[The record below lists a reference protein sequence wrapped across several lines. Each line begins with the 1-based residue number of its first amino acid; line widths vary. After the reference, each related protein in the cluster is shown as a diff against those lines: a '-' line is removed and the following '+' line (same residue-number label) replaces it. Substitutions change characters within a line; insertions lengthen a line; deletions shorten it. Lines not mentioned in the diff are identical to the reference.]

1 MGAPQSAP
9 APLIAWKTDDGHLA
23 VPVDLTL
30 FSVQA
35 VLKTVYKLSDRA
47 YGFLQRDPCQSD
59 RLWVY
64 LFRRQGGAN
73 LNTMALEFA
82 SELNDQ
88 QLRLQLEAQFR
99 EVRTLI
105 VAQAFSEG
113 NLLSPDDENV
123 DYRTDPHGAGKH
135 R

>member
-1 MGAPQSAP
+1 MSAQQSAP
-9 APLIAWKTDDGHLA
+9 APLIDLKTDDGHLA
-23 VPVDLTL
+23 VPVDITL

-35 VLKTVYKLSDRA
+35 VLKTLYKLSDRA
-47 YGFLQRDPCQSD
+47 YGFLQRDPDQSD

-64 LFRRQGGAN
+64 LFGRQRGAN
-73 LNTMALEFA
+73 LNPMALEFVN
-82 SELNDQ
+82 ELNDQ
-88 QLRLQLEAQFR
+88 ELRLQLEAQFR